1 MRWEDDK
8 ALRDTVSMYN
18 THFNLYYDRYKKYDR
33 MKVMMLCNGY
43 VGVKEIL
50 CILGNISRAINY
62 NAKGINIPLHK
73 NSFTGNTQRI
83 SYDRF
88 HSLLYKMQD
97 DGYIDIHL
105 GGMDWKIG
113 REKIVTCITF
123 NEKIYEFFKGFD
135 VSKSVDDK
143 HCFSA
148 IEIKDRATKKLR
160 SNKGFRGIAE
170 LRKNIDEMNC
180 VLSGTVIQF
189 HDCVLPTQ
197 VYKRV
202 FIDTLDKG
210 GRIYN
215 ASGGVQTMSQ
225 EDRKELLID
234 GEEVVEL
241 DFKALHPS
249 ILYELQYQRDCTLID
264 EWLSDNKGYD
274 PYNVDNDV
282 IQVDENKVQWFRDT
296 YNKPNYNPLR
306 NMIKHI
312 VLVGINSNGI
322 RSCYTQLAQEIYAD
336 MQLWDDVECRE
347 DSKFYGI
354 VVDKRFPALAACE
367 MVLTHNY
374 PIATSFFSD
383 QGVHLQFVDSEIM
396 SYVITALT
404 LEGEA
409 CLPVHDSVVV
419 RKSLEQKVTLLMREA
434 YKHVIG
440 SDVFCNVEAK

>member
-8 ALRDTVSMYN
+8 AFRDTVSMHN
-18 THFNLYYDRYKKYDR
+18 THFNLYYDRYKKYDK
-33 MKVMMLCNGY
+33 MKVKMLSNGY
-43 VGVKEIL
+43 AGVKEIL
-50 CILGNISRAINY
+50 CILSNISRAINY

-73 NSFTGNTQRI
+73 SSFIGNPQKI

-88 HSLLYKMQD
+88 LKLLYKMQD
-97 DGYIDIHL
+97 DGYLQVHV
-105 GGMDWKIG
+105 GGMDWKNG
-113 REKIVTCITF
+113 REKIVSCITF
-123 NEKIYEFFKGFD
+123 NEKIYELFKGFD
-135 VSKSVDDK
+135 VTKCVDDK
-143 HCFSA
+143 HCFNA
-148 IEIKDRATKKLR
+148 IEIKDRVTKKLK

-170 LRKNIDEMNC
+170 LRKYIDEMNC
-180 VLSGTVIQF
+180 VLSDTVIQLN
-189 HDCVLPTQ
+189 DCVLPTQ

-225 EDRKELLID
+225 EDRKELLIN

-282 IQVDENKVQWFRDT
+282 IQVDEKKVQWFKET

-312 VLVGINSNGI
+312 VLVGINSDGI

-336 MQLWDDVECRE
+336 MQLWDDVDCRE

-383 QGVHLQFVDSEIM
+383 QGVNLQFVDSEIM
-396 SYVITALT
+396 SYIVVALT

-409 CLPVHDSVVV
+409 CLPVHDSVIV
-419 RKSLEQKVTLLMREA
+419 RKSLEERVTLLMREA
-434 YKHVIG
+434 YKAVLG
-440 SDVFCNVEAK
+440 SDLFCNIEAK